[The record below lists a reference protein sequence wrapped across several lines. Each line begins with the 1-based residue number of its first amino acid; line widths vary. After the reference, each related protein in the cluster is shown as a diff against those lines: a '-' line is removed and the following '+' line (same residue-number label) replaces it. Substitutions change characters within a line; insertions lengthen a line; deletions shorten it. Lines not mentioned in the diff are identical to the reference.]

1 MMLVCFVVMGGI
13 NVVLVVLVALL
24 LLREN
29 RVERE
34 NHEASLQ
41 ALTTAM
47 DHLIGRNNVLM
58 GEITRRRYMR
68 RSISESGDSTR
79 SL

>member
-1 MMLVCFVVMGGI
+1 MMLVSLMVLGGI
-13 NVVLVVLVALL
+13 NVVLVVLVAVL
-24 LLREN
+24 LLRQN

-34 NHEASLQ
+34 NHEASMQ
-41 ALTTAM
+41 ALKTAM

-58 GEITRRRYMR
+58 GEIMRRRYMR
-68 RSISESGDSTR
+68 RSLSESGDSTR